1 MLALRAMRRTAS
13 PLRRTVAILGAAW
26 LLVAYIVTTVQAT
39 AMICSEE
46 AAPPVTSPATA
57 PVTSPVT
64 SMAPPCHGHA
74 PAAPADEPAPA
85 SKACSPFCQLLCHG
99 LALLAHPALTVPLVA
114 APDFSA
120 EIAVRP
126 LPLLPDTIDHVPL

>member
-1 MLALRAMRRTAS
+1 
-13 PLRRTVAILGAAW
+13 
-26 LLVAYIVTTVQAT
+26 
-39 AMICSEE
+39 MICSEE
-46 AAPPVTSPATA
+46 AAP

-120 EIAVRP
+120 EIAERP
-126 LPLLPDTIDHVPL
+126 MPLLPETIDHVPL